1 MNRFFINRYHSPYS
15 QILVCSPR
23 CTRYKWVSSGRAAL
37 SHRDL
42 DEDIHSS
49 YPRTLASINQYLEI
63 PSESVEAISSIVRGD
78 HATGHDYM
86 SLPEIAAVVY
96 NPPRGQDAGPIQI
109 PKTIHKIGVPKN
121 KLP

>member
-1 MNRFFINRYHSPYS
+1 MNRFFINRYHSSYS

-23 CTRYKWVSSGRAAL
+23 CTRYNWVSSGRAAL

-42 DEDIHSS
+42 ADESS
-49 YPRTLASINQYLEI
+49 GIYPSTLSLINQYLEI
-63 PSESVEAISSIVRGD
+63 PRDSVELIGSLVRGD
-78 HATGHDYM
+78 HMQGYDYM

-96 NPPRGQDAGPIQI
+96 NPPRGQDAGPLQI
-109 PKTIHKIGVPKN
+109 PKTNHKIGVPKN